1 MNIQTI
7 LAAAFDSNSAR
18 LLKNDVQLVQT
29 EHGHLMYGPEAAQ
42 VYHARALVKEY
53 NKNRPEGHHALRIA
67 LQGRLGKNN
76 PNAHKYRGQAV
87 TRIHLSDAQS
97 AGVYVWTRTEQEL
110 TSHVTFEILYRNRPY
125 GVILPAYCWII

>member
-29 EHGHLMYGPEAAQ
+29 EYGHHMYGPEAAQ

-53 NKNRPEGHHALRIA
+53 NKNRPEGHYALRIA

-76 PNAHKYRGQAV
+76 PNAHKYRGQTT
-87 TRIHLSDAQS
+87 TRILLSDAQS
-97 AGVYVWTRTEQEL
+97 AGVYVWIRTK
-110 TSHVTFEILYRNRPY
+110 
-125 GVILPAYCWII
+125 